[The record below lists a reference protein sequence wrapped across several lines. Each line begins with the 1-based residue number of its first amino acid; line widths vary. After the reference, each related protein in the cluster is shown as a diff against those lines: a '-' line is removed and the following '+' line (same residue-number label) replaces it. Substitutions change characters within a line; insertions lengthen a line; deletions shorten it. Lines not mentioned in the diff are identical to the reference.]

1 MPNRLAHEKSLYL
14 RQHADNPVD
23 WFPWGEEAL
32 EKARNENKPLLV
44 SIGYSSCHWCHVMA
58 HESFESVYIAE
69 LMNRHFVCIK
79 VDREE
84 RPDLDRLYLEAVQMI
99 NGHGGW
105 PLNVFCLP
113 DGRPFAGGTY
123 FPPEDR
129 NQGIVPWPQL
139 LMRVSDYFKRN
150 RADLEENATAIIGN
164 LKLANDPVGAT
175 GDGFENAALVE
186 ALQHLQPGYD
196 KEYGGFGSAPKF
208 PPTGLL
214 EFLFS
219 MRNTAAIDD
228 RQPQLRQAIDQ
239 IVPHTLE
246 AMARGGIYDQVGGG
260 FCRYSVDRY
269 WTIPHF
275 EKMLYDNALLI
286 QAYTEGWRRYRNPL
300 FAAVVDETCQWLERE
315 MMLQPGVF
323 AASLDADSGGE
334 EGSYYV
340 WTPQQI
346 EFVLANLPRKQT
358 VDAEDFCR
366 AYGVTEE
373 GNFEHGTT
381 QLTLVERDFDQRQ
394 LYENARRLL
403 LEDRQ
408 SRVAPARD
416 DKVLVS
422 WNALL
427 WKSLAEAAFTF
438 GRWDW
443 MNWAKAG
450 VDWMWEHQ
458 MRDADSDT
466 PRLYAVNYA
475 GEARQNAFLDDYVAA
490 VEALLAVASKVEWLE
505 TESADT
511 YLYRAKRLTN
521 SILKHFRDPNAV
533 GYFFTSDDHE
543 GIPHR
548 AKEWFDTA
556 TPAGNSGLV
565 SILSQLYTL
574 TGDAR
579 YVQELER
586 QRVCYTGLIDQ
597 APQGVGHAMAHWAQ
611 DAVGIAVLKA
621 GRGVN
626 WEDVRLALET
636 RPWRPLFLQ
645 TVEDLEGY
653 QLCVGTQCL
662 APERDLDALVGKF

>member
-23 WFPWGEEAL
+23 WYPWGEEAL
-32 EKARNENKPLLV
+32 NKAKAEDKPLLV

-58 HESFESVYIAE
+58 HESFESAYIAN
-69 LMNRHFVCIK
+69 LMNQHFVCIK

-84 RPDLDRLYLEAVQMI
+84 RPDLDRIYLEAVQMI

-105 PLNVFCLP
+105 PLNMFCLP

-139 LMRVSDYFKRN
+139 LMRVADYFKRN
-150 RADLEENATAIIGN
+150 RADLEENAEAIIGN

-175 GDGFENAALVE
+175 GDGFDNAQLLE
-186 ALQHLQPGYD
+186 AFQKLQPGYD
-196 KEYGGFGSAPKF
+196 NEYGGFGTAPKF

-214 EFLFS
+214 EFLLA
-219 MRNTAAIDD
+219 MRNTAAIDE
-228 RQPQLRQAIDQ
+228 RQPQLRQQIDQ
-239 IVPHTLE
+239 MVPHTLE

-260 FCRYSVDRY
+260 FSRYSVDRY

-286 QAYTEGWRRYRNPL
+286 ESYTEGWRRYRNPL
-300 FAAVVDETCQWLERE
+300 FAAAIDETAQWLQRE
-315 MMLQPGVF
+315 MQLQEGVF

-340 WTPQQI
+340 WTPDEIKQ
-346 EFVLANLPRKQT
+346 VLGNELG
-358 VDAEDFCR
+358 ESFCE
-366 AYGVTEE
+366 AYGVTAE
-373 GNFEHGTT
+373 GNFEHETT

-394 LYENARRLL
+394 LFENARQTLL
-403 LEDRQ
+403 NHR
-408 SRVAPARD
+408 RKRTAPARD
-416 DKVLVS
+416 DKVVVS
-422 WNALL
+422 WNALT
-427 WKSLAEAAFTF
+427 WRALAEAAYTF

-443 MNWAKAG
+443 MNGARAG
-450 VDWMWEHQ
+450 VDWLWQNQVREP
-458 MRDADSDT
+458 DSET
-466 PRLYAVNYA
+466 PRLYAVNYG
-475 GEARQNAFLDDYVAA
+475 GEARQNAYLDDYVAA
-490 VEALLAVASKVEWLE
+490 VQALLAVASKIDWIQPGA
-505 TESADT
+505 SAT
-511 YLYRAKRLTN
+511 YLDRAKRLTN
-521 SILKHFRDPNAV
+521 SIIRHFRDPNAV
-533 GYFFTSDDHE
+533 GYYFTSDDHE

-565 SILSQLYTL
+565 AIFSQLYAL

-579 YVQELER
+579 YQEELER
-586 QRVCYTGLIDQ
+586 HRVCYTGLIEQ
-597 APQGVGHAMAHWAQ
+597 APQGIGHALAYWAQ
-611 DAVGIAVLKA
+611 DATGIAVLKGGPDA
-621 GRGVN
+621 D
-626 WEDVRLALET
+626 WEAVRTKLENK
-636 RPWRPLFLQ
+636 PWRPLFIMSDNSL
-645 TVEDLEGY
+645 DGY

-662 APERDLDALVGKF
+662 APEDNADSIVEKL